1 MQEER
6 GACSKHKAAEE
17 TLPSHPAQPQQFLG

>member
-6 GACSKHKAAEE
+6 GACDKREAAEE
-17 TLPSHPAQPQQFLG
+17 TLPSHPAQLQQFLG